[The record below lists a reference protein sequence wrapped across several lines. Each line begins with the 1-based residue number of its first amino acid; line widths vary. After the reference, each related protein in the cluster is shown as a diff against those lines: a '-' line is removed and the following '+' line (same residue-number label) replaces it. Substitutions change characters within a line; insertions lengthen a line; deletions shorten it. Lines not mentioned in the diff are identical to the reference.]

1 MGGVPS
7 QLSIFNIFRR
17 KKSSSPIRKKV
28 SFDKKLID
36 RDALKVVQTISKAGF
51 EAYLVGGC
59 VRDLL
64 LGHKPKDFDIATNAK
79 PEQVNK
85 LFKRSRLIGRRFR
98 LVHVMFSARKFL
110 EVATF
115 RSGQVKTA
123 KSGVIVRD
131 NCYGNIEEDVVRRDF
146 RINALYYDVRSEE
159 VIDYIGGLEDIDAG
173 QIHIIGE
180 PLVRFEEDP
189 VRMIRAVR
197 FQTKLDFELSDEI
210 KKAIHKQAPL
220 LSNISPARLYEE
232 CIKLFHNEY
241 GFKVYERLEKYDLL
255 RHLFKQT
262 RKNDFIKIA
271 LNNTSNRIKRNK
283 PVTPAF
289 LFAVFLWQA
298 QNERYQ
304 IIKQKQKSVYLS
316 MSQASE
322 EVIINQIK
330 QVSLPRWLTARI
342 KETWMMQNRLERMQ
356 PKKMDDILSS
366 KGFRMAYDFL
376 VLRSQSINPE
386 LKSVADFWTKAQ
398 VDYKPLDT
406 QSEYRKK
413 PTK

>member
-1 MGGVPS
+1 M
-7 QLSIFNIFRR
+7 SIFNIFR
-17 KKSSSPIRKKV
+17 KKKQANIIRQAV
-28 SFDKKLID
+28 DFDQRLLD
-36 RDALKVVQTISKAGF
+36 RDAIKVVQTISKAGF
-51 EAYLVGGC
+51 EVYLVGGC

-64 LGHKPKDFDIATNAK
+64 LGLKPKDFDIATNAK
-79 PEQVNK
+79 PEQVHK

-131 NCYGNIEEDVVRRDF
+131 NCYGKVEEDVVRRDF
-146 RINALYYDVRSEE
+146 RVNALYYDINTKE
-159 VIDYIGGLEDIDAG
+159 VIDYIGGLQDIND
-173 QIHIIGE
+173 QTIHIIGE

-197 FQTKLDFELSDEI
+197 FQTKLDFQLSDEI
-210 KKAIHKQAPL
+210 KQAIHQQASL

-241 GFKVYERLEKYDLL
+241 GFQVFERLEKYDLL
-255 RHLFKQT
+255 KHLFKQT
-262 RKNDFIKIA
+262 RKNEFIKIA

-298 QNERYQ
+298 QNERFQ
-304 IIKQKQKSVYLS
+304 LIKQKQKSTYLA

-342 KETWMMQNRLERMQ
+342 KDTWMMQNRLEKMQ
-356 PKKMDDILSS
+356 PKKVEDILAS

-398 VDYKPLDT
+398 K
-406 QSEYRKK
+406 
-413 PTK
+413 

>member
-1 MGGVPS
+1 M
-7 QLSIFNIFRR
+7 SIFNIFR
-17 KKSSSPIRKKV
+17 KKKQTNIIRQAV
-28 SFDKKLID
+28 DFDQRLLD
-36 RDALKVVQTISKAGF
+36 RDAIKVVQTISKAGF
-51 EAYLVGGC
+51 EVYLVGGC

-64 LGHKPKDFDIATNAK
+64 LGLKPKDFDIATNAK
-79 PEQVNK
+79 PEQVHK

-131 NCYGNIEEDVVRRDF
+131 NCYGKVEEDVVRRDF
-146 RINALYYDVRSEE
+146 RVNALYYDINTKE
-159 VIDYIGGLEDIDAG
+159 VIDYIGGLQDIND
-173 QIHIIGE
+173 QTIHIIGE

-197 FQTKLDFELSDEI
+197 FQTKLDFQLSDEI
-210 KKAIHKQAPL
+210 KQAIHQQASL

-241 GFKVYERLEKYDLL
+241 GFQVFERLERYDLL
-255 RHLFKQT
+255 KHLFKQT
-262 RKNDFIKIA
+262 RKNEFIKIA

-298 QNERYQ
+298 QNERFQ
-304 IIKQKQKSVYLS
+304 LIKQKQKSTYLA

-342 KETWMMQNRLERMQ
+342 KDTWMMQNRLEKMQ
-356 PKKMDDILSS
+356 PKKVEDILAS

-398 VDYKPLDT
+398 K
-406 QSEYRKK
+406 
-413 PTK
+413 

>member
-1 MGGVPS
+1 M
-7 QLSIFNIFRR
+7 FR
-17 KKSSSPIRKKV
+17 KKKQTNIIRQAV
-28 SFDKKLID
+28 DFDQRLLD
-36 RDALKVVQTISKAGF
+36 RDAIKVVQTISKAGF
-51 EAYLVGGC
+51 EVYLVGGC

-64 LGHKPKDFDIATNAK
+64 LGLKPKDFDIATNAK
-79 PEQVNK
+79 PEQVHK

-131 NCYGNIEEDVVRRDF
+131 NCYGKVEEDVVRRDF
-146 RINALYYDVRSEE
+146 RVNALYYDINTKE
-159 VIDYIGGLEDIDAG
+159 VIDYIGGLQDIND
-173 QIHIIGE
+173 QTIHIIGE

-197 FQTKLDFELSDEI
+197 FQTKLDFQLSDEI
-210 KKAIHKQAPL
+210 KQAIHQQASL

-241 GFKVYERLEKYDLL
+241 GFQVFERLEKYDLL
-255 RHLFKQT
+255 KHLFKQT
-262 RKNDFIKIA
+262 RKNEFIKIA
-271 LNNTSNRIKRNK
+271 LNNTSSRIKRNK

-298 QNERYQ
+298 QNERFQ
-304 IIKQKQKSVYLS
+304 LIKQKQKSTYLA

-322 EVIINQIK
+322 EVIISQIK

-342 KETWMMQNRLERMQ
+342 KDTWMMQNRLEKMQ
-356 PKKMDDILSS
+356 PKKVEDILAS

-398 VDYKPLDT
+398 K
-406 QSEYRKK
+406 
-413 PTK
+413 

>member
-1 MGGVPS
+1 M
-7 QLSIFNIFRR
+7 SIFNIFR
-17 KKSSSPIRKKV
+17 KKKQTNIIRQAV
-28 SFDKKLID
+28 DFDQRLLD
-36 RDALKVVQTISKAGF
+36 RDAIKVVQTISKAGF
-51 EAYLVGGC
+51 EVYLVGGC

-64 LGHKPKDFDIATNAK
+64 LGLKPKDFDIATNAK
-79 PEQVNK
+79 PEQVHK

-131 NCYGNIEEDVVRRDF
+131 NCYGKVEEDVVRRDF
-146 RINALYYDVRSEE
+146 RVNALYYDINTKE
-159 VIDYIGGLEDIDAG
+159 VIDYIGGLQDIND
-173 QIHIIGE
+173 QTIHIIGE

-197 FQTKLDFELSDEI
+197 FQTKLDFQLSDEI
-210 KKAIHKQAPL
+210 KQAIHQQASL

-241 GFKVYERLEKYDLL
+241 GFQVFERLEKYDLL
-255 RHLFKQT
+255 KHLFKQT
-262 RKNDFIKIA
+262 RKNEFIKIA

-298 QNERYQ
+298 QNERFQ
-304 IIKQKQKSVYLS
+304 LIKQKQKSTYLA

-342 KETWMMQNRLERMQ
+342 KDTWMMQNRLEKMQ
-356 PKKMDDILSS
+356 PKKVEDILAS

-398 VDYKPLDT
+398 K
-406 QSEYRKK
+406 
-413 PTK
+413 

>member
-1 MGGVPS
+1 
-7 QLSIFNIFRR
+7 LSIFNIFR
-17 KKSSSPIRKKV
+17 KKKQTNIIRQAV
-28 SFDKKLID
+28 DFDQRLLD
-36 RDALKVVQTISKAGF
+36 RDAIKVVQTISKAGF
-51 EAYLVGGC
+51 EVYLVGGC

-64 LGHKPKDFDIATNAK
+64 LGLKPKDFDIATNAK
-79 PEQVNK
+79 PEQVHK

-131 NCYGNIEEDVVRRDF
+131 NCYGKVEEDVVRRDF
-146 RINALYYDVRSEE
+146 RVNALYYDINTKE
-159 VIDYIGGLEDIDAG
+159 VIDYIGGLQDIND
-173 QIHIIGE
+173 QTIHIIGE

-197 FQTKLDFELSDEI
+197 FQTKLDFQLSDEI
-210 KKAIHKQAPL
+210 KQAIHQQASL

-241 GFKVYERLEKYDLL
+241 GFQVFERLEKYDLL
-255 RHLFKQT
+255 KHLFKQT
-262 RKNDFIKIA
+262 RKNEFIKIA
-271 LNNTSNRIKRNK
+271 LNNTSSRIKRNK

-298 QNERYQ
+298 QNERFQ
-304 IIKQKQKSVYLS
+304 LIKQKQKSTYLA

-322 EVIINQIK
+322 EVIISQIK

-342 KETWMMQNRLERMQ
+342 KDTWMMQNRLEKMQ
-356 PKKMDDILSS
+356 PKKVEDILAS

-398 VDYKPLDT
+398 K
-406 QSEYRKK
+406 
-413 PTK
+413 